1 MKIEY
6 HMADTSGN
14 KTLFVTTPVAR
25 EQYSSIALFLLENCE
40 TAGEQ
45 VAFVKAPHRDCDGAF
60 EMCGLEFCC
69 NATRAYGYM
78 IARDSRHLREPVTPD
93 QVWISTSGMS
103 SPLAVTADLSREYAS
118 VEMPAPELLDD
129 FQFLWKN
136 SNLTVSPVL
145 MDGILHLI
153 LLDIPP
159 DSDLADALVDEG
171 MKRWNPP
178 ALGLMYYDGE
188 AGKMVPAVFVRDIK
202 TLYWEGSCGSGTA
215 AMAWYLGSRLDE
227 AEFTCRI
234 AQPLGIL
241 ESHVKKD
248 GPSGSVSIGGSVR
261 LEGPYIVETP

>member
-6 HMADTSGN
+6 YMADTSGN

-25 EQYSSIALFLLENCE
+25 ENYSSIALYLLENCE

-45 VAFVKAPHRDCDGAF
+45 VAFVKASQRDCDGAF

-78 IARDSRHLREPVTPD
+78 IARDSGHLPLSATTIR
-93 QVWISTSGMS
+93 VWIRTSGMS
-103 SPLAVTADLSREYAS
+103 SPLAVTADLPGEYAS
-118 VEMPAPELLDD
+118 VEIPAPELLDEFD
-129 FQFLWKN
+129 FPWNN
-136 SNLTVSPVL
+136 SSLTVYPVL

-153 LLDIPP
+153 LPGIPP
-159 DSDLADALVDEG
+159 DPDLADALVSEG

-188 AGKMVPAVFVRDIK
+188 AGKMVPAVFVRDVK

-215 AMAWYLGSRLDE
+215 ALAWYLGSLLDE
-227 AEFTCRI
+227 AELAYRI
-234 AQPLGIL
+234 DQPLGIL

-248 GPSGSVSIGGSVR
+248 GPSGSVSVGGPVR
-261 LEGPYIVETP
+261 LEGPFIVETP